1 MVKRDQTLGSL
12 QREFARAA
20 SALEGRKVEDISLS
34 AWLRDDRGVTAG
46 LRLAV
51 YSHAYFERIHSAL
64 REDFGAL
71 AAALGDAAFH
81 DLAKLYLMAYPPH
94 SFSLRFAG
102 EALPRF
108 LCEPVAE
115 LFQRR
120 WPFAA
125 DLAALEWTIADL
137 FDAPDSPV
145 LARESLARVP
155 PDHWGSLR
163 FRAVPAHRL
172 LTLAW
177 PVSESYEAWAPPE
190 GRTGTLPVL
199 RAAKTRVLVHRR
211 RERVF
216 QRALTP
222 LEARAWEIVCEG
234 RDLESL
240 CSAIADEGGE
250 DRAVEQAVE
259 FLERWLAD
267 ELLADFAS

>member
-1 MVKRDQTLGSL
+1 MVKRDESLGSL

-20 SALEGRKVEDISLS
+20 SALEGREVDDISLS
-34 AWLRDDRGVTAG
+34 AWLRDDRGVTAA
-46 LRLAV
+46 RRMAV
-51 YSHAYFERIHSAL
+51 YSNAYFERIHSAL

-81 DLAKLYLMAYPPH
+81 DLAKLYLMAYLPH

-125 DLAALEWTIADL
+125 DLALLEWTIADL

-145 LARESLARVP
+145 LARESLARVA
-155 PDHWGSLR
+155 PDRWGTLR
-163 FRAVPAHRL
+163 FRAIPAHRL

-177 PVSESYEAWAPPE
+177 PVTDSYAAWAAHRP
-190 GRTGTLPVL
+190 LPAL
-199 RAAKTRVLVHRR
+199 QPHATRVLVHRR
-211 RERVF
+211 RERVL
-216 QRALTP
+216 QRTLSS
-222 LEARAWEIVCEG
+222 LEARALELVCEG
-234 RDLESL
+234 RALESL
-240 CSAIADEGGE
+240 CGALADEGGE
-250 DRAVEQAVE
+250 DHAVERAVEL
-259 FLERWLAD
+259 LERWLAD
-267 ELLADFAS
+267 ELFADFACE